1 MKDEASCTCDS
12 CGEEIV
18 VHPDL
23 APEIQWP
30 FAKYGMQSFH
40 HFTEGKDSS
49 NKIKAMTD
57 LVDAM
62 RAVLDHF
69 DIATRRFVWR
79 RLMTAK
85 GHELVERLLR
95 TPRTYLSTSELRKL
109 AEGH

>member
-1 MKDEASCTCDS
+1 MLPALPTSDDFR
-12 CGEEIV
+12 V
-18 VHPDL
+18 P
-23 APEIQWP
+23 PENQMP
-30 FAKYGMQSFH
+30 ADTYGMQSFH

-49 NKIKAMTD
+49 NRIKAMTD
-57 LVDAM
+57 LVEAM

-95 TPRTYLSTSELRKL
+95 NPRTNVSISEVRKL
-109 AEGH
+109 AEGG

>member
-1 MKDEASCTCDS
+1 
-12 CGEEIV
+12 
-18 VHPDL
+18 
-23 APEIQWP
+23 
-30 FAKYGMQSFH
+30 MQSFQH
-40 HFTEGKDSS
+40 YTEGKDSG

-95 TPRTYLSTSELRKL
+95 NPRTYFSMSELRKL
-109 AEGH
+109 GESR